1 MSTTAGPV
9 STALVHTGG
18 APAPASAGFSGS
30 SGSSGS
36 SVSSVSDLPSDKVL
50 THAAKIAMEQ
60 DKPILLDY
68 YKETKPG
75 GSAFLGQ
82 DKETGEKIL
91 VKNREEYTSPV
102 VKMFKAGNDYIIVTE
117 NSIYIV
123 SGSIKKKDIS
133 SGSM

>member
-1 MSTTAGPV
+1 MSTSTGPV
-9 STALVHTGG
+9 STALAGSSQAQ
-18 APAPASAGFSGS
+18 APAPASA
-30 SGSSGS
+30 
-36 SVSSVSDLPSDKVL
+36 VVSDLPSAKVL
-50 THAAKIAMEQ
+50 AHAAMKAMEQ

-68 YKETKPG
+68 YKETKLG
-75 GSAFLGQ
+75 GHAFLGQ

-102 VKMFKAGNDYIIVTE
+102 VKMFKADTDYIIVTE

>member
-1 MSTTAGPV
+1 MSTTLVPVTNNQAG
-9 STALVHTGG
+9 G
-18 APAPASAGFSGS
+18 SAA
-30 SGSSGS
+30 
-36 SVSSVSDLPSDKVL
+36 VVAAVSDVPSEKVL

-68 YKETKPG
+68 YKDTKPG
-75 GSAFLGQ
+75 GAAFLGQ

-91 VKNREEYTSPV
+91 VKNPEEYTSPV
-102 VKMFKAGNDYIIVTE
+102 VKMFKAGNDYIIATE

-123 SGSIKKKDIS
+123 SGSIKKKEIS

>member
-1 MSTTAGPV
+1 MST
-9 STALVHTGG
+9 STALVSAAVTSTGG
-18 APAPASAGFSGS
+18 TAPAST
-30 SGSSGS
+30 
-36 SVSSVSDLPSDKVL
+36 VVSDLPSAKVL
-50 THAAKIAMEQ
+50 AHAAMKAMEQ

-68 YKETKPG
+68 YKETKLG
-75 GSAFLGQ
+75 GHAFLGQ

-102 VKMFKAGNDYIIVTE
+102 VKMFKADTDYIIVTE